1 MHSSRGR
8 LRSCAEWTVATA
20 MLVGLLALGSNL
32 IGEVRRVA
40 PSLPRV
46 GAQELAAPAPPAAVP
61 PRSVSVPLLPLT
73 GDVRIR
79 VGDFAAD
86 VLKRVQGLA
95 VIGSDAV
102 ERLGGGERVTRE
114 FAHPGG
120 RFHLVMESIGDG
132 EARVTGI
139 FVP

>member
-1 MHSSRGR
+1 MHSRRGR
-8 LRSCAEWTVATA
+8 LRSCAEWTIAAA
-20 MLVGLLALGSNL
+20 MLVGVLALGLNL

-40 PSLPRV
+40 PSLPIV
-46 GAQELAAPAPPAAVP
+46 GAQGQPAPAPPAAVP
-61 PRSVSVPLLPLT
+61 PRAVSVPFLPLA

-120 RFHLVMESIGDG
+120 RFHLVTESIGKS
-132 EARVTGI
+132 EERVTAI